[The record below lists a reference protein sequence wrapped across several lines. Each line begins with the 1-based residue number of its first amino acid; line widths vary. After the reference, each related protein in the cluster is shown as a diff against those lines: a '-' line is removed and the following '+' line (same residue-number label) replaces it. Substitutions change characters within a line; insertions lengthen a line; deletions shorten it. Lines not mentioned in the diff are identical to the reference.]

1 MQKKDL
7 KAIDQSAPLQ
17 MPTNYKRAA
26 EERAEGAALA
36 KKPRLAAA
44 AAAAAAAAEDADVM
58 MDTSEPSSAPLSGAA
73 SVAASTAAAVA
84 SIGELKKRLADK
96 LDAPQ
101 EKAVINKA
109 NLK

>member
-36 KKPRLAAA
+36 KKPRLAA